1 MSEIDPDYSADPAFS
16 TVILNIPPHGIDLR
30 VILRALRYELLH
42 SKLAFSYDI
51 KHRYQIVIPTLRKRF
66 RTRYRDGYIEMRTTA
81 RMVRIPAEI
90 SEQGVS
96 DRTIDLMCAYLE
108 LWKINYR
115 L

>member
-1 MSEIDPDYSADPAFS
+1 MSEIDPDYQAEPAFS
-16 TVILNIPPHGIDLR
+16 SVILNIPPQGIDLR

-42 SKLAFSYDI
+42 QKLGFSYDAQH
-51 KHRYQIVIPTLRKRF
+51 KFHVVIPTLKKRF
-66 RTRYRDGYIEMRTTA
+66 RTRYRDGYIEMRTVC
-81 RMVRIPAEI
+81 RLVRIQAEI
-90 SEQGVS
+90 SEEGLS